1 MRLLSRL
8 LPLVALTAAC
18 SASLPTDKL
27 AFQPAGPDHAPDPS
41 TFGPY
46 AVGVRTVTLTDAT
59 RKFEGKERPLVTE
72 IWYPADESARGKPGV
87 TYDIKTVL
95 TDEQRAAVTQ
105 FDVPLLET
113 TAVRDAALFPGAD
126 KYPLIIF
133 SHGQGGV
140 RWQST
145 FYTVTLASHGYI
157 VVSTDHPGNTLDYL
171 IRDGLSNTLEGILHR
186 PKDASALIDYFT
198 EEDEKFPAGFFLAG
212 RVDADAVG
220 ITGHSFGAITSFAT
234 AYFDDRV
241 KAMVPQAPGFTM
253 AAHLED
259 PDYKYTIPTLVQ
271 ASKLDR
277 TLPWEEHVPG
287 DTWGSI
293 EGPHIFFDLVT
304 GGHFTY
310 SDLCGFDLAEM
321 APSLNFPDAAEAID
335 DGCGDEAPDPKL
347 ALPLINQFAIGFFN
361 GVLRNSPASFDYLTQ
376 AKADEAAPGVAEVQV
391 DLRGLR

>member
-1 MRLLSRL
+1 MKTLIRL
-8 LPLVALTAAC
+8 LPFVALTAAC
-18 SASLPTDKL
+18 SASLPTDQL
-27 AFQPAGPDHAPDPS
+27 PFQPAGADHAPDPS

-46 AVGVRTVTLTDAT
+46 AVGVRTLTLKDDS
-59 RKFEGKERPLVTE
+59 RKFEGGARPLVTE
-72 IWYPADESARGKPGV
+72 IWYPADESARGKQGV
-87 TYDIKTVL
+87 SYDIKDVL
-95 TDEQRAAVTQ
+95 TDEQREAVKD

-113 TAVRDAALFPGAD
+113 IAVRDADLFPGKD
-126 KYPLIIF
+126 KYPLIVF

-186 PKDASALIDYFT
+186 PKDASALIDFFT
-198 EEDEKFPAGFFLAG
+198 EEHEEFPDGYFLAG

-234 AYFDDRV
+234 AFQDDRI
-241 KAMVPQAPGFTM
+241 KAMVPQAPGFTT

-259 PDYKYTIPTLVQ
+259 PDYIYTIPTLVQ
-271 ASKLDR
+271 AAKLDR
-277 TLPWEEHVPG
+277 TLPWKDHVPE
-287 DTWGSI
+287 DTWGHI
-293 EGPHIFFDLVT
+293 DGPHVFFDLVT

-310 SDLCGFDLAEM
+310 SDLCGFDLADL
-321 APSLNFPDAAEAID
+321 APSLNFPDAAEAIN
-335 DGCGDEAPDPKL
+335 DGCGEEAPAPKV
-347 ALPLINQFAIGFFN
+347 AQPLINQFAIGFFN
-361 GVLRNSPASFDYLTQ
+361 GVLRNSPGSFDYLTQ

-391 DLRGLR
+391 DLRDLL